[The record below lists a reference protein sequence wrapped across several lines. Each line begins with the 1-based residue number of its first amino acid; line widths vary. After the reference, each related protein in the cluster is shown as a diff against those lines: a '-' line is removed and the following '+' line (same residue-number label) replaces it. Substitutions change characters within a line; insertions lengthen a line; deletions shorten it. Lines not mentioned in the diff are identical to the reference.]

1 MAGRLPPASRIGPAT
16 EAERQ
21 SIIKSSVLF
30 GHYEQ
35 ILDRE
40 SAYEIIKG
48 RTAEA
53 HAGGEEAVA
62 EPGGSQQAD
71 RGSQVM
77 DILGDMLL
85 SKTGPRGGHR
95 PGMLESMARNAARS
109 IGSQVGREIS
119 RGVLGS
125 IFGGRRR

>member
-1 MAGRLPPASRIGPAT
+1 MPPASRIGAAT

-40 SAYEIIKG
+40 SAYEIIKR

-53 HAGGEEAVA
+53 HAGGEDVA
-62 EPGGSQQAD
+62 EPGRSQQAD
-71 RGSQVM
+71 RGGDMM

-109 IGSQVGREIS
+109 IGSHVGREIS